1 MTLERLVL
9 DTNVLLSALL
19 FHAASLSWLRAAWQ
33 EERIRPLA
41 NRQTAAELIRVLGY
55 PKFRL
60 SKDDRKHL
68 LADYLPWREASAV
81 PDPPPD
87 VPQCRDPSDR
97 PCLELAVAGKADAVV
112 TGDNDLL
119 VLATR
124 FSIPILAP
132 AAVKN
137 QLYGGFPLPGRGRK
151 GKGD

>member
-81 PDPPPD
+81 SDPPPD

-124 FSIPILAP
+124 FFRPDPRSGCGQKPIIRRFSIAWTRT
-132 AAVKN
+132 
-137 QLYGGFPLPGRGRK
+137 Q
-151 GKGD
+151 GKG